1 MSKTAKS
8 QLYELIQQSQSSD
21 CSPKLDF
28 PTFDYVDDFDQSTN
42 THRMTCS
49 ATITI
54 GDRNEVF
61 VSDVYGNK
69 KEANHD
75 VCQKIYDCIVEQDVT
90 KCSEMQSTTINSDD
104 RQNTDCITIDR
115 NLLIL
120 IDYENVSV
128 SKEIDRLKRY
138 LQRVKVRLPTD
149 YDGYSDSNSDSDSES
164 DSSHVTE
171 SIQVIKFAG
180 HASSMKDTADVVVRS
195 TRRDA
200 VDHYIGYYLGIQIGS
215 NPDLLNTHSI
225 HILSRDRFASCL
237 SDFCSSVTHNVDVDH
252 LIESIEAMRID

>member
-8 QLYELIQQSQSSD
+8 QLYELIQQSQSSNG
-21 CSPKLDF
+21 SPKLDF
-28 PTFDYVDDFDQSTN
+28 PTFDYVDEFDQSTN

-75 VCQKIYDCIVEQDVT
+75 VCQKIFDCVVEQDVT
-90 KCSEMQSTTINSDD
+90 ECSEMQNTISNSDD
-104 RQNTDCITIDR
+104 RQNTDRIDIDR

-138 LQRVKVRLPTD
+138 LQRVNVRIPTD
-149 YDGYSDSNSDSDSES
+149 YDGYLVSNSES

-237 SDFCSSVTHNVDVDH
+237 SDFCSSVTHNVDVNH
-252 LIESIEAMRID
+252 LIESIEAMRIN